1 MIRVQLLGGASL
13 RSGDDAIGGP
23 PAQRH
28 RIALFALV
36 ASSWP
41 QPLSRDRAMALLW
54 PERDTASARRL
65 LNLSVHVLRSALG
78 ERAITS
84 AGDGLLLEPGR
95 ISCDLHALRTA
106 IAADDADRIARLYT
120 GPLLDGF
127 HLDESMEFG
136 YWLDEHRAELAHAYV
151 GALLAVAERQE
162 RQGDVHGRVGTC
174 RKLVAADAH
183 SAPYALALMRA
194 LEAAGDRAGAL
205 QHALEYANRVRT
217 DLEIEPEPSVTALAD
232 RLRAAAARPSMP
244 ATENPSVPTIAVLPF
259 RNVSTDPENACFAD
273 GITEDVIAQLSKIR
287 ALKVIS
293 RTSAN
298 RFKTRERSLRD
309 IGAALGAT
317 ALLDGSVRRADARIR
332 IVVQLIALDPERTL
346 WTETFDREIT
356 DIFAIQT
363 EVALRIA
370 LALEAELTAEE
381 RTRVH
386 RRLTLDVLAYQLFLQ
401 GRQLLT
407 PYTVP
412 AMLGA
417 VRFFERAVAR
427 DPGFALAHAS
437 LGMVQV
443 ELAEAGTVAP
453 DVAYARARS
462 AVDSAL
468 QLDPELG
475 AAYVALGMLKAVRE
489 FDWEGAEAA
498 FRRALELSPGSAD
511 AYDLYG
517 RFLAGVARF
526 DEAIAMVHRASE
538 LDPLTHRIDLVTT
551 LLRAGR
557 LDEAIARAQ
566 EATEVNPG
574 DRASAT
580 LGWAYFLAGR
590 HDEGIAELER
600 AVATSPENPMWL
612 AQLGEAY
619 GLAGKAKRARAV
631 LRELESQAQ
640 SRWMSPYYFAY
651 VRVGLGE
658 ADRALDLLESA
669 VEQRS
674 GPVYGIKGSFLF
686 APLREQPRFRAL
698 LERMGLA

>member
-13 RSGDDAIGGP
+13 RSGDAAIGGP

-28 RIALFALV
+28 RIALLALV

-54 PERDTASARRL
+54 PERDTSSARRL

-78 ERAITS
+78 DRAITS
-84 AGDGLLLEPGR
+84 AGDGLLLDPGR

-106 IAADDADRIARLYT
+106 IAADDPDRIARLYA

-127 HLDESMEFG
+127 HLEESTEFG
-136 YWLDEHRAELAHAYV
+136 YWLDEHRAELAHAFV

-162 RQGDVHGRVGTC
+162 REGDVHGRVGTC
-174 RKLVAADAH
+174 RKLVAADPH
-183 SAPYALALMRA
+183 SAAHALALMRA
-194 LEAAGDRAGAL
+194 LDAAGDRAGAR
-205 QHALEYANRVRT
+205 QHALEYANRVRA
-217 DLEIEPEPSVTALAD
+217 DLEVEPDPSIAALAE
-232 RLRAAAARPSMP
+232 RLRAAPVRQSLP
-244 ATENPSVPTIAVLPF
+244 ASDEPSVPTVAVLPF
-259 RNVSTDPENACFAD
+259 RNLSTDPENACFAD
-273 GITEDVIAQLSKIR
+273 GITEDVIAQLSKIQS
-287 ALKVIS
+287 LQVIS

-298 RFKTRERSLRD
+298 RFKKRERPLRD

-317 ALLDGSVRRADARIR
+317 AILDGSVRRANARVR
-332 IVVQLIALDPERTL
+332 IVVQLIALEPERTL
-346 WTETFDREIT
+346 WTETFDRQIT

-363 EVALRIA
+363 EVALRITS
-370 LALEAELTAEE
+370 ALEAELTAEE

-417 VRFFERAVAR
+417 IRLFERAIAR

-437 LGMVQV
+437 IGMVTL

-453 DVAYARARS
+453 DAAYARARS
-462 AVDSAL
+462 AIDSAL

-475 AAYVALGMLKAVRE
+475 AAYGTLGMLRAVRE

-511 AYDLYG
+511 GYDLYG

-526 DEAIAMVHRASE
+526 DEAIAMLQRASE
-538 LDPLTHRIDLVTT
+538 LDPLTHRIDLATT

-557 LDEAIARAQ
+557 LEEGIARAE
-566 EATEVNPG
+566 EASEVNPG

-590 HDEGIAELER
+590 HDAGLAELER

-612 AQLGEAY
+612 GQLGEAY
-619 GLAGKAKRARAV
+619 GLAGKPKRARAV
-631 LRELESQAQ
+631 LRELESQAR
-640 SRWMSPYYFAY
+640 SRWVSPYYFAY
-651 VRVGLGE
+651 VQVGLGE
-658 ADRALDLLESA
+658 ADRAMDLLESA
-669 VEQRS
+669 VEQRT
-674 GPVYGIKGSFLF
+674 GPVYSIKGSFLF
-686 APLREQPRFRAL
+686 TPLREQPRFRAL
-698 LERMGLA
+698 LQRMRLA

>member
-13 RSGDDAIGGP
+13 RSGDAAIAGP

-28 RIALFALV
+28 RIALLALV

-78 ERAITS
+78 DRAIAS
-84 AGDGLLLEPGR
+84 AGDGLVLDPQR

-106 IAADDADRIARLYT
+106 IADDDADRITRLYA

-136 YWLDEHRAELAHAYV
+136 YWLDEHRSALAHAYV
-151 GALLAVAERQE
+151 GALLTVTERQE
-162 RQGDVHGRVGTC
+162 REGDVHGRVGTC
-174 RKLVAADAH
+174 RKLVAADPH
-183 SAPYALALMRA
+183 SAAYALALMRA
-194 LEAAGDRAGAL
+194 LDAAGDRAGAR
-205 QHALEYANRVRT
+205 QHAVEYANRVRT
-217 DLEIEPEPSVTALAD
+217 DLEVEPDPSVAAFAD
-232 RLRAAAARPSMP
+232 RLRVAPARPSFRAVDEPAMP
-244 ATENPSVPTIAVLPF
+244 TVAVLPF
-259 RNVSTDPENACFAD
+259 RNLSTDPENACFAD

-287 ALKVIS
+287 SLKVIS
-293 RTSAN
+293 RTSAT
-298 RFKTRERSLRD
+298 RFRTRERALRE

-317 ALLDGSVRRADARIR
+317 ALLDGSVRRAESRVR
-332 IVVQLIALDPERTL
+332 IVVQLVALDPERTL
-346 WTETFDREIT
+346 WTETFDRQIT

-363 EVALRIA
+363 EVALRITS
-370 LALEAELTAEE
+370 ALEAELTAEE

-386 RRLTLDVLAYQLFLQ
+386 RRLTMDVLAYQLFLQ

-417 VRFFERAVAR
+417 VRFFERAIAR
-427 DPGFALAHAS
+427 DPGFALAHAT
-437 LGMVQV
+437 LGLVTV
-443 ELAEAGTVAP
+443 ELAEGGTIAP
-453 DVAYARARS
+453 DAAYARAR
-462 AVDSAL
+462 AAIESAL

-475 AAYVALGMLKAVRE
+475 AAYVTLGMLKAVRE

-511 AYDLYG
+511 CYDLYG

-526 DEAIAMVHRASE
+526 DEAIAMLQRASE
-538 LDPLTHRIDLVTT
+538 LDPLTHRIDLATT

-557 LDEAIARAQ
+557 LEEGIARAE

-590 HDEGIAELER
+590 HREGIAELER

-619 GLAGKAKRARAV
+619 GLAGKSKRARDV
-631 LRELESQAQ
+631 LRELEDQAR
-640 SRWMSPYYFAY
+640 SRWISPYYLAY
-651 VRVGLGE
+651 VRVGLGDAE
-658 ADRALDLLESA
+658 GALDLLESA
-669 VEQRS
+669 VEQRT
-674 GPVYGIKGSFLF
+674 GPVYSIKGSFLV
-686 APLREQPRFRAL
+686 APLRAHPRFRAL
-698 LERMGLA
+698 LQRMRLA

>member
-13 RSGDDAIGGP
+13 RTGDAAIGGP

-28 RIALFALV
+28 RIALLALV
-36 ASSWP
+36 VYSWP
-41 QPLSRDRAMALLW
+41 QPLSRDRALALLW
-54 PERDTASARRL
+54 PERDTASGRRL
-65 LNLSVHVLRSALG
+65 LNLSVHVLRTALG
-78 ERAITS
+78 DRAIAS
-84 AGDGLLLEPGR
+84 AGDGLLPDPGR
-95 ISCDLHALRTA
+95 ISCDLHALRSA
-106 IAADDADRIARLYT
+106 IADDDADRVARLYV

-127 HLDESMEFG
+127 HLDDSTEFG
-136 YWLDEHRAELAHAYV
+136 YWLDERRAELAHAYV
-151 GALLAVAERQE
+151 GALRTMAERQE
-162 RQGDVHGRVGTC
+162 REGDVHGRVGTC
-174 RKLVAADAH
+174 RKLVAADPH
-183 SAPYALALMRA
+183 SAAYALTLMRA
-194 LEAAGDRAGAL
+194 LDATGDRAGAR

-217 DLEIEPEPSVTALAD
+217 DLEVEPDPSVAAFAD
-232 RLRAAAARPSMP
+232 RLRAATARPSLP
-244 ATENPSVPTIAVLPF
+244 AVDEPPVPTIAVLPF
-259 RNVSTDPENACFAD
+259 RNLSIDPENACFAD
-273 GITEDVIAQLSKIR
+273 GITEDVIAHLSKIR

-293 RTSAN
+293 RASAK
-298 RFKTRERSLRD
+298 RFRTRDQTLRE

-317 ALLDGSVRRADARIR
+317 ALLDGSVRRADARVR
-332 IVVQLIALDPERTL
+332 IVVQLVALDPERTL
-346 WTETFDREIT
+346 WTETFDRRIT

-370 LALEAELTAEE
+370 SALEAELTAEE

-417 VRFFERAVAR
+417 VRFFERAIAR

-437 LGMVQV
+437 LGLVQV

-453 DVAYARARS
+453 DDAYARARS

-468 QLDPELG
+468 QLDPDLG
-475 AAYVALGMLKAVRE
+475 AAYITLGMLKAVRE
-489 FDWEGAEAA
+489 FDWAGAEGA
-498 FRRALELSPGSAD
+498 FRRALELGPGDAD

-526 DEAIAMVHRASE
+526 DEAIAMLNRAGE
-538 LDPLTHRIDLVTT
+538 LDPLTHRIDLATT

-557 LDEAIARAQ
+557 LDEGIARAE
-566 EATEVNPG
+566 EAAEVSPG

-590 HDEGIAELER
+590 HDEGLAELER
-600 AVATSPENPMWL
+600 AVAGSPENLMWL

-619 GLAGKAKRARAV
+619 GLAGNLKRARQV
-631 LRELESQAQ
+631 LRRLEEE
-640 SRWMSPYYFAY
+640 SRSGYVSPYYFAY
-651 VRVGLGE
+651 LYVGLGE
-658 ADRALDLLESA
+658 AERALVALERA
-669 VEQRS
+669 VEQRT
-674 GPVYGIKGSFLF
+674 GPVYSIKGSFLL
-686 APLREQPRFRAL
+686 APVRGHPRFRSL